1 MPKKVKRLALK
12 SAFSTKVADNDLIV
26 VDNIAV
32 EDYKTKTVVE
42 MLSKLGADKKALIVM
57 PEVDQKLIKSAANI
71 PGVKTALVNTINVYD
86 ILNCDKFIVAKKRSR
101 EDRGGVRIMKT
112 AHDIILKPVITEASM
127 QGIANKKYTF
137 QVAKDANKIEIA
149 KAVAELFGVKVAK
162 VNTINVNGKYRRQG
176 IKGGYTPDWKKPS

>member
-1 MPKKVKRLALK
+1 
-12 SAFSTKVADNDLIV
+12 
-26 VDNIAV
+26 
-32 EDYKTKTVVE
+32 
-42 MLSKLGADKKALIVM
+42 
-57 PEVDQKLIKSAANI
+57 
-71 PGVKTALVNTINVYD
+71 
-86 ILNCDKFIVAKKRSR
+86 
-101 EDRGGVRIMKT
+101 MKT

-176 IKGGYTPDWKKPS
+176 IKGGYTPD